1 MGSIPAQNRPLNVIV
16 IGAGIGGLAAALAL
30 RREGHRVSV
39 LEKSRFAAEIGAA
52 VHIAPNCTR
61 LLRRLGLD
69 PQRYRAN
76 LLTGVSNQ
84 DTLNFLKNRALTRK
98 KMNLFDSS
106 GKAPPTIWDFD
117 EKDWY
122 LIHRAHLHGALKEL
136 ALSSKGDGTPVKLS
150 VSCNIVDMDPKE
162 ATVTLDSGETI
173 KGDIVIGADG
183 VKSWSRSYIAPD
195 VEPYS
200 SGKCCYRWLIS
211 FAEIEKNESIKK
223 FSQWHGRMTEWDY
236 NDRRIIMYPCVD
248 NTMYNCGGFIPRA
261 EIPDEIFGWSHIA
274 SKEKLIQSYK
284 GMGQEVEQLLALTP
298 EDGLHIWELLDMDFL
313 PTYIKDSLVL
323 IGDAAHP
330 FLPYMGQGAA
340 MAIEDG
346 VTLAALLPQGTS
358 TDDIPSRL
366 QSYQKCRK
374 ERVER
379 IQILTRENGKGTN
392 DPNAKRITRDEALAG
407 IKYCQNYDAW
417 ESAKQMLVDSHS

>member
-1 MGSIPAQNRPLNVIV
+1 MPFFTMGSIPAQDRPLNVIV

-61 LLRRLGLD
+61 LLRRLGIN
-69 PQRYRAN
+69 PERYRAN
-76 LLTGVSNQ
+76 RLTGVGNR
-84 DTLNFLKNRALTRK
+84 DTLNFLKIRALVTADTE
-98 KMNLFDSS
+98 KMNMFDSS
-106 GKAPPTIWDFD
+106 GKAPPTNWDFD

-136 ALSSKGDGTPVKLS
+136 ALSSEGDGTPVKLS

-211 FAEIEKNESIKK
+211 FAEIEKYESLKK
-223 FSQWHGRMTEWDY
+223 FSQWYGRMIEWDY
-236 NDRRIIMYPCVD
+236 NDRRIIIYPCVD
-248 NTMYNCGGFIPRA
+248 NTMYNCGGFIPN
-261 EIPDEIFGWSHIA
+261 HIA

-284 GMGQEVEQLLALTP
+284 GMGHEVEQLLALTP

-313 PTYIKDSLVL
+313 STYTKDSLVL

-346 VTLAALLPQGTS
+346 VTLAALIPLGTS
-358 TDDIPSRL
+358 TDDISSRL
-366 QSYQKCRK
+366 QLYLKCRK

-379 IQILTRENGKGTN
+379 IQILTRENGKEAN